1 MSAQNYIL
9 ISGICL
15 ASGLV
20 LLPAAVVIW
29 FAGHIGRVISE
40 LKGKKNKRYEKI
52 KVIEDLM
59 IVNSKERIDY

>member
-15 ASGLV
+15 ASGFV
-20 LLPAAVVIW
+20 LLPTAVVIW

-40 LKGKKNKRYEKI
+40 LKGKKIKRYEKL
-52 KVIEDLM
+52 KEDLM

>member
-1 MSAQNYIL
+1 MV
-9 ISGICL
+9 SGF
-15 ASGLV
+15 V
-20 LLPAAVVIW
+20 LLPAAAVMW

-40 LKGKKNKRYEKI
+40 LKGKKIKRYEKL